1 MATAR
6 TNKGKG
12 MVITFTEHNHDHK
25 SRFNTNHVAPAYEG
39 LSTFI
44 RPSHGMRYL
53 GQTDDE
59 RRDRQKR
66 AELNLAEV
74 RTTSLMGVS
83 QRVGAVLDEG
93 LNFAKP
99 GIKTLQGERFKWES

>member
-6 TNKGKG
+6 SNKGKG

-25 SRFNTNHVAPAYEG
+25 SRFNTNNVAPAYEG
-39 LSTFI
+39 LSSFI
-44 RPSHGMRYL
+44 RPSHGARYL
-53 GQTDDE
+53 GQSDDE

-74 RTTSLMGVS
+74 RTTSLNGVS
-83 QRVGAVLDEG
+83 FRVGNVLDDG
-93 LNFAKP
+93 LTFTKP